1 MDYFNEVSAGGDI
14 EFQLNFWYNGLLFLV
29 SVLNAVYLQRFGF
42 TVRILWGFIAI
53 GVCMAAL
60 PVLDQLRSLSARWAM
75 IFETLVIALAGVLGI
90 ADAFAQA
97 SLYGLT
103 SAAFP
108 PVMTQALMCGV
119 AICGTLVTLARMACK
134 VLTDDLFVS
143 TYIFFAFSAVYAFGS
158 AALYCTARVRNPLF
172 RSRLK
177 AAIETPPTLAL
188 RHYEVRVRPTLPCCV
203 WSWALALPVLTSRG
217 HQGVH
222 SRHALRSFALRGA
235 PQSLPASGSH
245 EPQPTN
251 RRADCASSQLS
262 RPFTHSPSCSTP
274 PLPFP
279 LQTSPKGTVLKPP
292 LSMSF
297 TGQVYDL
304 LVDTP
309 SVREACLMLAIINGQ
324 QFLSVPSIV
333 GMTKDFIG
341 EGWSQVFAILV
352 YNVGDVIG
360 RGPLATYFPCPL
372 HFVWPSV
379 AVRFLVNGGICTPLH
394 AMPRTTQRAQSAPS
408 RHHLGY
414 ISVLCDRCWRLILPS
429 QAYAWSRTS

>member
-1 MDYFNEVSAGGDI
+1 
-14 EFQLNFWYNGLLFLV
+14 
-29 SVLNAVYLQRFGF
+29 
-42 TVRILWGFIAI
+42 
-53 GVCMAAL
+53 MAAL

-177 AAIETPPTLAL
+177 AAIETSPTLAL

-222 SRHALRSFALRGA
+222 SRHALRSFTLRGA
-235 PQSLPASGSH
+235 PSDAEATAALSPGKVQSVLTAVNSVCPLWACVAQSHLLPQFYVMWKYYVLNSTITR
-245 EPQPTN
+245 Q
-251 RRADCASSQLS
+251 RLVLS
-262 RPFTHSPSCSTP
+262 RPV
-274 PLPFP
+274 
-279 LQTSPKGTVLKPP
+279 VLAK
-292 LSMSF
+292 
-297 TGQVYDL
+297 
-304 LVDTP
+304 
-309 SVREACLMLAIINGQ
+309 I
-324 QFLSVPSIV
+324 
-333 GMTKDFIG
+333 
-341 EGWSQVFAILV
+341 
-352 YNVGDVIG
+352 
-360 RGPLATYFPCPL
+360 
-372 HFVWPSV
+372 
-379 AVRFLVNGGICTPLH
+379 
-394 AMPRTTQRAQSAPS
+394 
-408 RHHLGY
+408 
-414 ISVLCDRCWRLILPS
+414 
-429 QAYAWSRTS
+429 